1 VADDVTDSEREGT
14 ASMPEPG
21 ADALLTARPE
31 LRVATSTVSVVAS
44 SLAVAILGALALH
57 EVTNTLGRD
66 SYGILVT
73 VINFISISFLFAD
86 LGINIYSGRE
96 IARDKSKA
104 AVILGQN
111 LGLRLSMS
119 AVMVPVVI
127 GIGFLIYPHAHH
139 SLIEGILL
147 VALTLPFEAVRAVSL
162 SYYVATIQNYK
173 TALIGVLSQV
183 IYVTGVVVTLHLG
196 YGLTGCFCSLV
207 ASAVFT
213 AAFAYVAVRRSV
225 RFVPRLTLSLWRDI
239 LRHSVGIG
247 AIQVV
252 NVLYLRTN
260 ILLLSLMTNS
270 PTVALYGL
278 AAAVVTFLLVIPNA
292 YMTSMMPLLVTAP
305 PEKLT
310 SMVNTACAYMSMI
323 GALAVAGTTCVSG
336 DFIDW
341 FSNRQYA
348 GSAPVLSILS
358 ISVLFT
364 CVTSVFSYAS
374 FARDHHHRLFA
385 ISCAGLGLNVVLDV
399 ALIPALGARGA
410 AIATVIVESLILV
423 GTYAIFRSRV
433 GNHFTAWARQARI
446 YAVGGII
453 ALFGHFGLD
462 HALGAGLLRLAVAVV
477 TIPTLFVALA
487 LLFRCFPTPIPF
499 RELYGSWVATRA
511 PRRAR

>member
-1 VADDVTDSEREGT
+1 MAAADSDREGT
-14 ASMPEPG
+14 PTAPEPEPEPSIP
-21 ADALLTARPE
+21 TRPE
-31 LRVATSTVSVVAS
+31 LRVATSTIALVAS
-44 SLAVAILGALALH
+44 SAIVAVLGGIALH
-57 EVTNTLGRD
+57 EVTNTLGKT
-66 SYGILVT
+66 SYGDLVT
-73 VINFISISFLFAD
+73 VINFISISLLFAD
-86 LGINIYSGRE
+86 LGINTYSGRE

-111 LGLRLSMS
+111 LGLRLSLS
-119 AVMVPVVI
+119 VVMIPILI
-127 GIGFLIYPHAHH
+127 GVGALTYHTNHSRVEGIVLVAFLI
-139 SLIEGILL
+139 
-147 VALTLPFEAVRAVSL
+147 PFEATRAVSV
-162 SYYVATIQNYK
+162 SYYVASIQNHK
-173 TALIGVLSQV
+173 TALIGVFSQV
-183 IYVTGVVVTLHLG
+183 IYVAGVVLTLHLG
-196 YGLTGCFCSLV
+196 YGLTGCFCSYV

-213 AAFAYVAVRRSV
+213 AAFAYFAVRRSV
-225 RFVPRLTLSLWRDI
+225 SFVPKLTLSLWRDI
-239 LRHSVGIG
+239 LRNSLGIG

-260 ILLLSLMTNS
+260 ILLLSVMTNS

-278 AAAVVTFLLVIPNA
+278 AAAIVTFLLVIPNA

-336 DFIDW
+336 DFINW

-364 CVTSVFSYAS
+364 CVTSVFAYAS

-385 ISCAGLGLNVVLDV
+385 ISCSGLVLNVVLDV

-410 AIATVIVESLILV
+410 ATATVIVESLILV

-446 YAVGGII
+446 YAVGGVVV
-453 ALFGHFGLD
+453 LVGHFGLD
-462 HALGAGLLRLAVAVV
+462 HVLSAGLLRLVVGVV
-477 TIPTLFVALA
+477 TIPSLFVALA
-487 LLFRCFPTPIPF
+487 LLFRCFPTPISF
-499 RELYGSWVATRA
+499 RELYGSWVAMRA